1 MISKKAISRAIEL
14 ALNDHN
20 FNPAVNLLQRLN
32 GGELVEKTYGP
43 IPDNVSIESSGT
55 SAASV
60 SSKDGHI
67 TIRLPAGDA
76 DIVPGKH
83 VHWFPGEL
91 KPMLPGEHTHQV
103 SFMPP
108 QRVNIR
114 IETDTAERLGLLNH
128 PTIEVSTGYRILD
141 DFLRVDTASARHNA
155 DLRMQLENAIRTV
168 ENQVGQIS
176 TLVQMRDAETRRA
189 DAAERHIEN
198 RVSSV
203 KVEAHKE
210 VQEEKKRADKA
221 EAELRLTR
229 EEVRQQRLALSLS
242 REEAS
247 TQRLRAEGYK
257 ARTEELQSQLDVEV
271 QRSADWKKV
280 AMHRANDLEEQAK
293 RVVELEIQLA
303 DSREECRIK
312 GQHLDQLLDANIE
325 TKPKEPASVKM
336 KASDI
341 CTLFAEREFK
351 ARGPES
357 GIWYSIVRVSRRKNN
372 EGNKVAICFINDK
385 GGLMLS
391 AREDEFIEVRS

>member
-1 MISKKAISRAIEL
+1 MISKKAISRAIDL

-20 FNPAVNLLQRLN
+20 FNPAVSVLKRLM
-32 GGELVEKTYGP
+32 GDELIEKTYGP
-43 IPDNVSIESSGT
+43 IPDNVTIESSGT

-141 DFLRVDTASARHNA
+141 DFLRVDASSARSNA
-155 DLRMQLENAIRTV
+155 GLRMELEDAIKVV
-168 ENQVGQIS
+168 EYKDGQIN
-176 TLVQMRDAETRRA
+176 TLVQLHDAETRRA
-189 DAAERHIEN
+189 DAAEQAQERT
-198 RVSSV
+198 VQFLT
-203 KVEAHKE
+203 EARRDRDA
-210 VQEEKKRADKA
+210 EKKRADDA
-221 EAELRLTR
+221 QAQNRLCS
-229 EEVRQQRLALSLS
+229 EEVRQQRHALSLS

-257 ARTEELQSQLDVEV
+257 ARTEEMQSQLDVEV

-341 CTLFAEREFK
+341 CTLFAERPFK

-357 GIWYSIVRVSRRKNN
+357 GIWYSITRVSRRKNN
-372 EGNKVAICFINDK
+372 EGNKVAICFCNEK
-385 GGLMLS
+385 GALMLS